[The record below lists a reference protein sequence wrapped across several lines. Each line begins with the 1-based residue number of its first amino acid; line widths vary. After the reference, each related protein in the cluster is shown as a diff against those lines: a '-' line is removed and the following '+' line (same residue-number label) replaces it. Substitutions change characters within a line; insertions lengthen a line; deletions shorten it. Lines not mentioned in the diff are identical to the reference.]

1 MFDLV
6 FSATA
11 SYVLALSPLGA
22 MILTGLY
29 KLYEAIMSQPIVASV
44 VNTTLVVL
52 ESTKEVWMPV
62 ASTALAVIKQVG
74 AALVVI
80 AKYVRHLVL
89 FVQSTV
95 KGLVLW
101 FKNNGVDVG
110 VAAQNFGN
118 SMFVITKAF
127 GRLLFYIAQGLSALI
142 GSFEE
147 ASAFLGQVYKNPE
160 TITWE
165 LFTANAYSLAV
176 TLTIVS
182 LLTWWL
188 LKPARPQKAIL
199 IEPPTKPPPR
209 METRASRRRAM
220 LTCDS

>member
-11 SYVLALSPLGA
+11 SYALALSPLGA
-22 MILTGLY
+22 MILAGLY
-29 KLYEAIMSQPIVASV
+29 KLYQAIMSQPIVASV
-44 VNTTLVVL
+44 VNTTLVAL

-62 ASTALAVIKQVG
+62 ASVALAVIKQVG

-80 AKYVRHLVL
+80 VKYARHLVL
-89 FVQSTV
+89 FAQSTV

-101 FKNNGVDVG
+101 FRDNGVDVG
-110 VAAQNFGN
+110 VAAQNFGH
-118 SMFVITKAF
+118 SMLVIGKAF
-127 GRLLFYIAQGLSALI
+127 GRVLFYVAQGLSSLI
-142 GSFEE
+142 SSFEE
-147 ASAFLGQVYKNPE
+147 TSAFLSQAYKNPE
-160 TITWE
+160 SITWE

-176 TLTIVS
+176 SLTMVS

-199 IEPPTKPPPR
+199 IEPQMKPPR